1 MKNTHR
7 VIVTREG
14 TSWLASVPGVD
25 GVHTYARTLAGLER
39 EVREAIAVVLDLPEG
54 ADAGLDLT
62 WELHTGDEELD
73 AQATALR
80 LERHRLAQAERELA
94 ERTATMARRLRKDH
108 WSVRDVAALLG
119 VSPQRVS
126 QVSPGHRPPHSGKRA
141 AAA

>member
-14 TSWLASVPGVD
+14 TNWLASVPGVD

-73 AQATALR
+73 AQAMALC
-80 LERHRLAQAERELA
+80 LERRRLAHAERELA
-94 ERTATMARRLRKDH
+94 ERTATMARHLRQDH
-108 WSVRDVAALLG
+108 CSVRHVAALLG
-119 VSPQRVS
+119 VSS
-126 QVSPGHRPPHSGKRA
+126 
-141 AAA
+141 